1 MGDKIHNILTKYL
14 GGVIICS
21 KSDPEGSETTVIDHG
36 GGKMVDI
43 NVVVA
48 NNISELMRRDNKKQI
63 DLANA
68 IGVSKQIMSKMLN
81 GSRLISIAEL
91 SKIADYFNVKTDD
104 LMKAPDTACSGNVVK
119 AFMGKVNTE
128 AAREALRTV
137 DELADMIIYHANIR
151 ENAAI
156 MSETWEM

>member
-1 MGDKIHNILTKYL
+1 MLEERSETL
-14 GGVIICS
+14 V
-21 KSDPEGSETTVIDHG
+21 SDPG

-48 NNISELMRRDNKKQI
+48 NNISDLMKRDNKKQI
-63 DLANA
+63 DMANA

-91 SKIADYFNVKTDD
+91 RKIADFFNVKIDD
-104 LMKAPDTACSGNVVK
+104 LMSVPDTVNSGDVVK
-119 AFMGKVNTE
+119 AFMGKVNSD
-128 AAREALRTV
+128 AAREALSTV
-137 DELADMIIYHANIR
+137 DELADMIIFHANVR

>member
-1 MGDKIHNILTKYL
+1 MTYRHYNERE
-14 GGVIICS
+14 
-21 KSDPEGSETTVIDHG
+21 EGSETIVRDHG
-36 GGKMVDI
+36 GGTMADINVDI
-43 NVVVA
+43 NVIVA
-48 NNISELMRRDNKKQI
+48 NNISDLMKRDNKKQI

-91 SKIADYFNVKTDD
+91 HKIADYFNVKMDD
-104 LMKAPDTACSGNVVK
+104 LMRLPITGFSGNVVK
-119 AFMGKVNTE
+119 AFMGMVNTD

-137 DELADMIIYHANIR
+137 DELADMIVYHANAR
-151 ENAAI
+151 ENSEI

>member
-1 MGDKIHNILTKYL
+1 
-14 GGVIICS
+14 
-21 KSDPEGSETTVIDHG
+21 
-36 GGKMVDI
+36 MVDI

-91 SKIADYFNVKTDD
+91 RKIAEYFNVKTDD
-104 LMKAPDTACSGNVVK
+104 LMRTQDTAYSPDVVK

-128 AAREALRTV
+128 AAREALCMV
-137 DELADMIIYHANIR
+137 DELADMIVYHANIR